1 MGLGGSLLSY
11 ISRKEITMTCTHNFE
26 DYFGTGYD
34 KCLDCGRTQRSR
46 HLGVLTHLMDE
57 DGELYPNPSL
67 TTFKRPSNVSISLY
81 LSTGEILEN
90 L

>member
-1 MGLGGSLLSY
+1 MP
-11 ISRKEITMTCTHNFE
+11 CTHNFE

-46 HLGVLTHLMDE
+46 YLGVLTHIMDE

-67 TTFKRPSNVSISLY
+67 TITKKISNVSISLY

-90 L
+90 I

>member
-1 MGLGGSLLSY
+1 MD
-11 ISRKEITMTCTHNFE
+11 CTHDFE

-34 KCLDCGRTQRSR
+34 KCLNCGRTQRSR

-57 DGELYPNPSL
+57 DGYLYPNPALS
-67 TTFKRPSNVSISLY
+67 TINSKRESNISITLY
-81 LSTGEILEN
+81 LASGEILEN

>member
-1 MGLGGSLLSY
+1 
-11 ISRKEITMTCTHNFE
+11 MTCTHNFE

-34 KCLDCGRTQRSR
+34 KCLECGITKRSR
-46 HLGVLTHLMDE
+46 YNGVLTHLMDE

-67 TTFKRPSNVSISLY
+67 TITKRPSNVRISLY
-81 LSTGEILEN
+81 LSTGEIVEN